1 MTLTNP
7 DLADTLTRIANQGA
21 EAFYE
26 GPIAESIVATVQAN
40 GGKLTQDDMA
50 GYQAL
55 EREPV
60 CRSIADH
67 SICGMP
73 LPSSGGMTVLQI
85 LSLLEMA
92 SAEVEA
98 TTPPDPTAFTARG
111 LTPGLCRSQ
120 RISR

>member
-55 EREPV
+55 KREPV
-60 CRSIADH
+60 CRSIAEH
-67 SICGMP
+67 ISVCSIRRGM
-73 LPSSGGMTVLQI
+73 
-85 LSLLEMA
+85 
-92 SAEVEA
+92 
-98 TTPPDPTAFTARG
+98 
-111 LTPGLCRSQ
+111 RSP
-120 RISR
+120 